1 MHLNQN
7 STAFRSLIVLI
18 GLMFGILH
26 AFPDFSGASC
36 TLKMTLRNF
45 RSILSWEYKNHSIEP
60 AHYTLWYTI
69 GSRYEEMKIVENC
82 TNITRSFCDLTDV
95 WEVFHET
102 YIPKVVGF
110 RGNTTLTSCTDYF
123 LLPMD
128 MSFEPPEFG
137 IVGFTDHINVLVKFP
152 PAYPN
157 IIDQLLY
164 GSSLV
169 IEEQSEGIIK
179 KHKSKVHGNVNGNFT
194 YVIDNLIP
202 YTNYCVSVY
211 FEPNSQER
219 VRKSPFKCILPY
231 PGQESVMGMVPPPKN
246 VRMNSVNFKNIL
258 QWESPA
264 FPKGNLTFTAQYLSY
279 RKFQDKC
286 SGTALME
293 CDFSSL
299 SKYGDY
305 ILRVRAEFADE
316 HSEWV
321 NITFCP
327 VDDTIIGPPRMQVEV
342 VADSLHIR
350 FLAPQI
356 HYETTAWTMKS
367 IYDSWVYNLQ
377 YWKNGTDEKF
387 QTTPQYD
394 FTVIR
399 NLEPQTTYCIQVQGF
414 LPDWNKTGE
423 WSEPLCEQTATDA
436 ETTPLWMVAI
446 ILIASIFV
454 AVLVFLGCCAL
465 VWYIYKKTKDTFSPG
480 TSLPQ
485 HLKEFLGHPHHSILL
500 LFPLSDENEVFDKL
514 SVITEDS
521 ESNKR
526 NSGDSSGLRPLSG
539 QGPHKLVSAMDIHSA
554 DHSDPLLLTS
564 A

>member
-1 MHLNQN
+1 MGQD
-7 STAFRSLIVLI
+7 STVLIMNPLPSSATLVLI

-231 PGQESVMGMVPPPKN
+231 PGQESESSESAKIGGIITVFLIAVVFISTIIILKWIGYICLRKRFPKVLNFYKFQAWIFPKLPQPEAVDMVEVICVTRKKKVWGYDYDESDSDDETVPRAIPSGYTTHGLTVRLLSQASAASVTTVESQFLDPDAEEPDLPEADPSRPATPEPGPWQSEGTSGPYQRRESPLQDPTSEEESKSTEGSGDRIIFN
-246 VRMNSVNFKNIL
+246 VDLNSVCMRVPDDDSEEASLKLSSLPEDIVHL
-258 QWESPA
+258 EEPDETESSLLVA
-264 FPKGNLTFTAQYLSY
+264 
-279 RKFQDKC
+279 
-286 SGTALME
+286 SGEAVQPP
-293 CDFSSL
+293 DSFSS
-299 SKYGDY
+299 
-305 ILRVRAEFADE
+305 
-316 HSEWV
+316 SE
-321 NITFCP
+321 C
-327 VDDTIIGPPRMQVEV
+327 
-342 VADSLHIR
+342 L
-350 FLAPQI
+350 
-356 HYETTAWTMKS
+356 
-367 IYDSWVYNLQ
+367 
-377 YWKNGTDEKF
+377 
-387 QTTPQYD
+387 
-394 FTVIR
+394 
-399 NLEPQTTYCIQVQGF
+399 
-414 LPDWNKTGE
+414 
-423 WSEPLCEQTATDA
+423 WSEDA
-436 ETTPLWMVAI
+436 P
-446 ILIASIFV
+446 
-454 AVLVFLGCCAL
+454 
-465 VWYIYKKTKDTFSPG
+465 
-480 TSLPQ
+480 
-485 HLKEFLGHPHHSILL
+485 
-500 LFPLSDENEVFDKL
+500 SDKSD
-514 SVITEDS
+514 SS
-521 ESNKR
+521 ESDVDL
-526 NSGDSSGLRPLSG
+526 GDGYVMR
-539 QGPHKLVSAMDIHSA
+539 
-554 DHSDPLLLTS
+554 
-564 A
+564 

>member
-1 MHLNQN
+1 MGQD
-7 STAFRSLIVLI
+7 STVLIMNPLPSSATLVLI

-231 PGQESVMGMVPPPKN
+231 PGQES
-246 VRMNSVNFKNIL
+246 
-258 QWESPA
+258 E
-264 FPKGNLTFTAQYLSY
+264 
-279 RKFQDKC
+279 
-286 SGTALME
+286 
-293 CDFSSL
+293 
-299 SKYGDY
+299 
-305 ILRVRAEFADE
+305 
-316 HSEWV
+316 
-321 NITFCP
+321 
-327 VDDTIIGPPRMQVEV
+327 
-342 VADSLHIR
+342 
-350 FLAPQI
+350 
-356 HYETTAWTMKS
+356 
-367 IYDSWVYNLQ
+367 
-377 YWKNGTDEKF
+377 
-387 QTTPQYD
+387 
-394 FTVIR
+394 
-399 NLEPQTTYCIQVQGF
+399 
-414 LPDWNKTGE
+414 
-423 WSEPLCEQTATDA
+423 
-436 ETTPLWMVAI
+436 
-446 ILIASIFV
+446 
-454 AVLVFLGCCAL
+454 
-465 VWYIYKKTKDTFSPG
+465 
-480 TSLPQ
+480 
-485 HLKEFLGHPHHSILL
+485 LL
-500 LFPLSDENEVFDKL
+500 
-514 SVITEDS
+514 
-521 ESNKR
+521 
-526 NSGDSSGLRPLSG
+526 
-539 QGPHKLVSAMDIHSA
+539 
-554 DHSDPLLLTS
+554 
-564 A
+564 